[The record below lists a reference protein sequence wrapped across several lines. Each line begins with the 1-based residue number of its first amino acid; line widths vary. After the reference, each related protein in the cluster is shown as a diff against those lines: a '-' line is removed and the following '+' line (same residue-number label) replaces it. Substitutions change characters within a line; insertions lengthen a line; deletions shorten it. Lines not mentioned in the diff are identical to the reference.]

1 MIEIAPHP
9 FLDVVC
15 FVTRSDTA
23 AGALEGSG
31 TLEAALDPAGAHPVV
46 TDAVRT
52 SIRALLRHGG
62 YKPSGRGKPA
72 SEYLV
77 GVFADG
83 RFPRINPLVDVC
95 NAVSLHSGLPI
106 SLLDLDLLQ
115 GSLASGLSI
124 QVMPDA
130 TSYIFNPSGQT
141 IDASGL
147 LALCDR
153 DGPAGTPVKDAQR
166 TKTHAGTVNTLT
178 VIWGSNALPGRAANA
193 YVDYVR
199 VLGSLA
205 GGHVMPLAAC
215 NCTTSLKSGKIGI
228 ACSRP
233 GYPSCMSVR
242 FMLRLEPPSVVAVSP
257 SSFAAMITH

>member
-9 FLDVVC
+9 YLDALC

-23 AGALEGSG
+23 AGALTGSSAID
-31 TLEAALDPAGAHPVV
+31 AALDPAGSHPEI
-46 TDAVRT
+46 TEQVRT
-52 SIRALLRHGG
+52 SVRALLRHGG

-77 GVFADG
+77 GAFAEG
-83 RFPRINPLVDVC
+83 RFPRINALVDVC
-95 NAVSLHSGLPI
+95 NVVSLHSGLPI

-115 GSLASGLSI
+115 GSVDDGLSI
-124 QVMPDA
+124 RVLPDA

-153 DGPAGTPVKDAQR
+153 EGPAGTPVKDAQR

-193 YVDYVR
+193 HADYVR
-199 VLGSLA
+199 LLGTLA
-205 GGHVMPLAAC
+205 G
-215 NCTTSLKSGKIGI
+215 
-228 ACSRP
+228 
-233 GYPSCMSVR
+233 VR
-242 FMLRLEPPSVVAVSP
+242 VEPRA
-257 SSFAAMITH
+257 

>member
-1 MIEIAPHP
+1 MLEIAPHP
-9 FLDVVC
+9 YLDAVC
-15 FVTRSDTA
+15 FVTHSDTA
-23 AGALEGSG
+23 AGALEVSHA
-31 TLEAALDPAGAHPVV
+31 LEAALDPAGSHPVV

-52 SIRALLRHGG
+52 SVRALLRHGG

-77 GVFADG
+77 AAFAEG
-83 RFPRINPLVDVC
+83 RFPRINALVDVC

-115 GSLASGLSI
+115 GSVADGLSI
-124 QVMPDA
+124 KVLPDA

-153 DGPAGTPVKDAQR
+153 EGPAGTPVKDAQR

-193 YVDYVR
+193 HADYVR
-199 VLGSLA
+199 LLGSLA
-205 GGHVMPLAAC
+205 GVRVVPL
-215 NCTTSLKSGKIGI
+215 G
-228 ACSRP
+228 
-233 GYPSCMSVR
+233 
-242 FMLRLEPPSVVAVSP
+242 
-257 SSFAAMITH
+257 

>member
-1 MIEIAPHP
+1 MIEIAAHP
-9 FLDVVC
+9 FLDALC

-23 AGALEGSG
+23 AGALKGSDA
-31 TLEAALDPAGAHPVV
+31 LEAALDPAGSHPVL

-52 SIRALLRHGG
+52 SVRALLRHGG

-77 GVFADG
+77 AAFTEG
-83 RFPRINPLVDVC
+83 RFPRINALVDVC
-95 NAVSLHSGLPI
+95 NVVSLHSGLPI

-115 GSLASGLSI
+115 GSWAEGLSI
-124 QVMPDA
+124 RVLPDA

-178 VIWGSNALPGRAANA
+178 VIWGSRALPGRAANA
-193 YVDYVR
+193 HADYVR
-199 VLGSLA
+199 LLGSLA
-205 GGHVMPLAAC
+205 GVQVVPL
-215 NCTTSLKSGKIGI
+215 G
-228 ACSRP
+228 
-233 GYPSCMSVR
+233 
-242 FMLRLEPPSVVAVSP
+242 
-257 SSFAAMITH
+257 